1 MYHAQDQERETMTT
15 RTRPAFMFLA
25 ILVPFAVAAQTSPA
39 GFNVAR
45 TLAIGGDG
53 GWDYPTVDS
62 GAHRLYLSHAT
73 LVNVVD
79 TETGALVGQI
89 PDTQGVHGIAV
100 APELGRGFVSNGRAN
115 TVTVFNLR
123 TLAVL
128 ATVKVTG
135 ENPDAICYDPSTR
148 RVFTFNGRSSNA
160 TAIDAATDQ
169 VVGTL
174 ALPGKP
180 EFAATDGKG
189 RMFVNI
195 EDKSL
200 IVAFDPKAL
209 VVLAQWPI
217 APCEEPSGLAIDATH
232 RRLFSVC
239 GNKLMAVVD
248 ADSGKLVA
256 TVPIGS
262 GPDGVAFDAATGLV
276 FSANGEGTLTVVH
289 EDSPE
294 KFAVVATV
302 PTRRGAR
309 TIALDEAT
317 HRVYL
322 PTAEFGAPPSPTAEH
337 PHPRPSIVPG
347 SFVVL
352 VVPR

>member
-1 MYHAQDQERETMTT
+1 MTD
-15 RTRPAFMFLA
+15 RTRLA
-25 ILVPFAVAAQTSPA
+25 VTLLALLVPLAVAAQPGPA
-39 GFNVAR
+39 GFHVAR
-45 TLAIGGDG
+45 TIAVGGDG
-53 GWDYPTVDS
+53 GWDYPTVDP
-62 GAHRLYLSHAT
+62 GARRLYLSHAT
-73 LVNVVD
+73 VVSVVD
-79 TETGALVGQI
+79 LEAGALVGQI
-89 PDTQGVHGIAV
+89 PDTQGVHGIALV
-100 APELGRGFVSNGRAN
+100 AGLGRGYASNGRAN
-115 TVTVFNLR
+115 TVTVFDLR

-148 RVFTFNGRSSNA
+148 RVFTFNGRSANA
-160 TAIDAATDQ
+160 TAIDAATNQ

-180 EFAATDGKG
+180 EFAVSDGKG

-209 VVLAQWPI
+209 AITAQWPI
-217 APCEEPSGLAIDATH
+217 APCEEPSGLALDREH
-232 RRLFSVC
+232 RRLFAVG
-239 GNKLMAVVD
+239 GNERMAVVD

-256 TVPIGS
+256 TVPIGK
-262 GPDGVAFDAATGLV
+262 GPDGVAFDPASGLA

-294 KFAVVATV
+294 KFTVLATV

-309 TIALDEAT
+309 TITLDETT
-317 HRVYL
+317 HRLYL
-322 PTAEFGAPPSPTAEH
+322 PTAEFGPPPSPTAER
-337 PHPRPSIVPG
+337 PHPRPSVVPG

-352 VVPR
+352 VVQQ